1 MIQEGAIMKI
11 LLIEDTKQLADS
23 LKIGLETSGFV
34 VDVAYT
40 GNQGEMLAC
49 VNDYDVILLD
59 LNLPDKD
66 GLDIL
71 RYLRDELIESPVII
85 ISARDEIEQRAL
97 GLDLGADD
105 YVIKPFDLLELR
117 ARIHAVIRRFHGRV
131 NPVISIGRLQVNPLS
146 RQVLIDEKEVHLSA
160 KEFDVLEYIAM
171 QYPNVVSSEQIAEHI
186 YDDMYDPFS
195 SVLRVHLARLRKKL
209 ADCAKMEVLIN
220 IRGKGYKLCVD

>member
-1 MIQEGAIMKI
+1 MKI

-209 ADCAKMEVLIN
+209 ADCAKTEMLIN

>member
-1 MIQEGAIMKI
+1 MKI